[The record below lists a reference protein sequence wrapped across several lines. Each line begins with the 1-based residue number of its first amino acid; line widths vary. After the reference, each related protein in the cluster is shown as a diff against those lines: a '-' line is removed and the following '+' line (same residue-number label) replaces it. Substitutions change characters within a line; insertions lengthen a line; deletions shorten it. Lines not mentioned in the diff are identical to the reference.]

1 MSLVSSSVH
10 RTVEPQVLSAASLV
24 ASWRDTFGGLR
35 GRHVAVRWVDG
46 GSERDVVEVIDCALR
61 EGMHVSVS
69 ADDGL
74 AVDDSQWQAC
84 DDLAVCWGGR
94 LVHGE
99 PQGADL
105 DVVVGWAEPAR

>member
-1 MSLVSSSVH
+1 MSLVSSSVR
-10 RTVEPQVLSAASLV
+10 RTVEPQVPSAAALV
-24 ASWRDTFGGLR
+24 ASWRSTFGGLR

-46 GSERDVVEVIDCALR
+46 GRECDVVELVDRALR
-61 EGMHVSVS
+61 EGMQVTVS
-69 ADDGL
+69 AADGL
-74 AVDDSQWQAC
+74 AVDDTQWQAC

-94 LVHGE
+94 LVQGE